1 MSTFFQERNNF
12 IRTDMKARLGD
23 GAIGVFVSQS
33 TAPSE
38 DFPSGSFLIAGI
50 SVPYTSGSYNFGSSL
65 KDTTIVYLEYSVVS
79 TNDEPLG
86 GQYPYPFA
94 SGTLAASTSL
104 YPYNFGD
111 PRVSASGSKDW
122 ALRTIEI
129 PIASVQ
135 ARDTHYFFDPVEF
148 IPVPVLLAE
157 VGNLSYVPMR
167 VSFGGPEN
175 FYKSDF
181 NATINNYIDNRRSFK
196 RIKVDRNTVS
206 PSTGQYINTTVPAN
220 YPVVLQYIKTD
231 VFLSG
236 STEIS
241 SSLGSFESLDVG
253 AFASVQD
260 SNYASSA
267 WKNLRYDGVSEGNLN
282 ILGNEPALT
291 FQEFDGATYEV
302 SASAAAVK
310 AILDADRDI
319 VPIYYVNFNKGSEL
333 RGKNPGGS
341 STLPTFTYSAI
352 NIVTSP
358 TANRFTIFY
367 EEQDSSGRLIPLDSR
382 KIYSIDRGVV
392 YRTNEDGKV
401 SGVE

>member
-1 MSTFFQERNNF
+1 
-12 IRTDMKARLGD
+12 MKSRLGD

-38 DFPSGSFLIAGI
+38 AFPSGSFLIAGI
-50 SVPYTSGSYNFGSSL
+50 SVPYTSGSYNFGTSL
-65 KDTTIVYLEYSVVS
+65 KDTTMVYLEYSVVS

-111 PRVSASGSKDW
+111 PRVAASGSKDW

-135 ARDTHYFFDPVEF
+135 ARDTHYFFDPVTF

-157 VGNLSYVPMR
+157 VGDLSYVPMR

-175 FYKSDF
+175 FYKSEY
-181 NATINNYIDNRRSFK
+181 NALINNYTANRKSFK
-196 RIKVDRNTVS
+196 RIVVDRNTVS
-206 PSTGQYINTTVPAN
+206 PSTGQYTGTTVPGN
-220 YPVVLQYIKTD
+220 YPVILQYIKTD
-231 VFLSG
+231 VFQTG
-236 STEIS
+236 STFTS
-241 SSLGSFESLDVG
+241 ASLGSFDSVEPQV
-253 AFASVQD
+253 FADVQD

-282 ILGNEPALT
+282 IIGNEPALA
-291 FQEFDGATYEV
+291 FQEFDGATYEI
-302 SASAAAVK
+302 SASATAVK

-333 RGKNPGGS
+333 RGKNPGGT
-341 STLPTFTYSAI
+341 STLPAFTYSTI
-352 NIVTSP
+352 NIVTTPSEF
-358 TANRFTIFY
+358 RFTIFY
-367 EEQDSSGRLIPLDSR
+367 EEQDNSGRLIPLDSR